1 MVRTRAVTSTRM
13 LQAVL
18 DSQGF
23 QGSTESWTV
32 AAPKDQILL
41 EDSEKHYLTI
51 EDLSIITGE
60 DLVVE

>member
-1 MVRTRAVTSTRM
+1 MVPTRAVTSTRM

-23 QGSTESWTV
+23 QGSTASWTV
-32 AAPKDQILL
+32 AALKDQILL

-51 EDLSIITGE
+51 EDQSITTAE